1 MNNTITHDI
10 MRNENMLAVLRCI
23 QENGQIYRRDI
34 KAITGLSWGSISTIV
49 NDLLERGVIR
59 ETKNSNSVKGR
70 NPSVIDICTENT
82 CIIGVDINIAG
93 ITVVQMDLKCH
104 LIFSINEEIANKGKD
119 RILEQIFNLVDSI
132 FSKSGKESRKVVG
145 IGIAMQ
151 GFVDC
156 EKGIARYS
164 PYFTQWENVPLKEM
178 FEERY
183 RRPAFVDHSPNCMAL
198 FETWIGVAKGVS
210 NLFFI
215 RLGMSIG
222 SSIII
227 DNRILNGA
235 DGNAGEFGHVTMK
248 PDGEECSCGNRGC
261 LETLS
266 SGRSILN
273 QAVKRI
279 KNGEKSVITE
289 LIGQKPLESIDMETV
304 YRAFHMGDRLCID
317 ILDGMALYLGIAI
330 SNAINILNPELVVIG
345 GNMAQYESLFISRV
359 KDIVEKRTWKFSK
372 KSILVSTNKNNTA
385 AIGAGLKI
393 VRKVFDGSIGM
404 A

>member
-10 MRNENMLAVLRCI
+10 MRNENMLTVLRCI
-23 QENGQIYRRDI
+23 QENGQIYRKDI
-34 KAITGLSWGSISTIV
+34 KDITGLSWGSISSIV
-49 NDLLERGVIR
+49 NDLLKRGIIR
-59 ETKNSNSVKGR
+59 ETKNSNSIKGR
-70 NPSVIDICTENT
+70 NPSVIDIYTDSS

-93 ITVVQMDLKCH
+93 ITVIQMDLKCH
-104 LIFSINEEIANKGKD
+104 IIFSMHEEIVNKSKD
-119 RILEQIFNLVDSI
+119 SIIEQVFKLVDSI
-132 FSKSGKESRKVVG
+132 FSRSRGESKKVVG

-156 EKGIARYS
+156 EKGIACYS
-164 PYFTQWENVPLKEM
+164 PYFIQWEDVPLKKM
-178 FEERY
+178 FENRY
-183 RRPAFVDHSPNCMAL
+183 QCSTFIDHSPNCMAL
-198 FETWIGVAKGVS
+198 FETWIGVAKGAR

-227 DNRILNGA
+227 DNRVLRGI
-235 DGNAGEFGHVTMK
+235 DGNAGEFGHITMK
-248 PDGEECSCGNRGC
+248 PDGEECNCGNRGC

-266 SGRSILN
+266 SGQSILN
-273 QAVKRI
+273 QLIRRI
-279 KNGEKSVITE
+279 NNGEKTIVTE
-289 LIGQKPLESIDMETV
+289 LIGQKPIEEVDMETI
-304 YRAFHMGDRLCID
+304 YRAFHMGDKLCID
-317 ILDGMALYLGIAI
+317 ILDEMALYLGIAI

-345 GNMAQYESLFISRV
+345 GSMAQYESLFMSKV

-393 VRKVFDGSIGM
+393 IQNVFNGNIEVT
-404 A
+404 